1 MRKLWEEGENVLK
14 GWEGE
19 RESCLILKWGTW
31 FQQCLSV
38 HGSPCSCFHQRPRI
52 SLFGITRVTI
62 WSCYGIELHSTE
74 GSCLVLLQVISV
86 QSQCLRTI
94 RKGTC
99 LPDILFHL
107 ESVVY
112 FPDILNLPTTARYF
126 SLSISGWNYLSTFPT
141 SSPPPLTCVM
151 ELNAL
156 SKGIGLRLPQASCVV
171 ISVFSGCKQCHGFQ
185 M

>member
-1 MRKLWEEGENVLK
+1 MGGRENVLK
-14 GWEGE
+14 GEGE
-19 RESCLILKWGTW
+19 QETCLILKWGLRSWWPAMPVSTRESLKLFPPQAEDQSVW
-31 FQQCLSV
+31 YHGGDHLKLSRHRAAKHRGTV
-38 HGSPCSCFHQRPRI
+38 PCSFTGNFCPVSIVR
-52 SLFGITRVTI
+52 TI
-62 WSCYGIELHSTE
+62 
-74 GSCLVLLQVISV
+74 
-86 QSQCLRTI
+86 I

-112 FPDILNLPTTARYF
+112 LPDILNLPTTAIYF
-126 SLSISGWNYLSTFPT
+126 SLSISGWNYLSTFPI

-151 ELNAL
+151 ELKAL

-171 ISVFSGCKQCHGFQ
+171 ISVFSGCKQCHSFQ